1 MFLSGAWDGAGRE
14 KAACKAALPPE
25 SALASPVLLTHIS
38 CVRGSPLIRTFLI
51 LAALVVSGIGF
62 ARLTQK
68 GATVSGEPGVEVS
81 QHTESD
87 RIPAKVHLTLA
98 HLSGFYD
105 LTVGEERVPL
115 SRGGKGELVGTV
127 SIDPDNPVVFL
138 KVSCLAKTP
147 NDGQRFFAKLV
158 VEAEGEETFT
168 HVFDADGDIDDF
180 VELPF

>member
-1 MFLSGAWDGAGRE
+1 M
-14 KAACKAALPPE
+14 
-25 SALASPVLLTHIS
+25 
-38 CVRGSPLIRTFLI
+38 RGSPLIRTFLV

-68 GATVSGEPGVEVS
+68 ETAATGQPGEEVTETSESG
-81 QHTESD
+81 
-87 RIPAKVHLTLA
+87 RIPAKVHLTLS
-98 HLSGFYD
+98 HLSGFYA
-105 LTVGEERVPL
+105 LTVGEENVPL
-115 SRGGKGELVGTV
+115 VRGAKGELTGTA
-127 SIDPDNPVVFL
+127 SINPDHPVVFL
-138 KVSCLAKTP
+138 KVSCIPKAP